1 MVKHWYKDE
10 LGTLICDISS
20 TKYKEKTVC
29 IYSSKPDCICCV
41 IYKEYKLKDK
51 GDDNEKSI

>member
-51 GDDNEKSI
+51 GE